1 MAMTARDTQQEIL
14 DRPVRPAPD
23 WSMGLSGMFLAKL
36 MARLARGRLT
46 IITPAG
52 SVLVQQAPEPGP
64 DAVIVLNRWRAIR
77 RLMLQS
83 DIGLARAY
91 CDGDFSSPD
100 MTAVIELAAVND
112 HTLRALIS
120 GSWPARLV
128 NRALHLG
135 RANTRR
141 GSARNITAHYDLGN
155 AFYAKWLDES
165 MTYSSALYTQ
175 PGQTLEQAQAAKLDL
190 IVERLHLKGSERVL
204 EIGCGWGALAER
216 LAREGCHVT
225 GITLSPSQLAYAQ
238 NRIAEA
244 GLSDKVD
251 LRLQDYRDV
260 TGQFER
266 IVSIEM
272 IEAVGRAFWPNY
284 FATLRNCLKPDG
296 RILLQAITIED
307 SRFASYASGT
317 DFIQHCI
324 FPGGLLPS
332 PTAMRE
338 QIAAAGLSLAEMF
351 SFGDSYALTLQEW
364 RRRFLVQWQSIGPL
378 GFDEPFRRM
387 WEFYLC
393 YCEGGFRSAA
403 TDVGLFAITVN
414 SARKVPTSR

>member
-1 MAMTARDTQQEIL
+1 MTLRDTQQEIVE
-14 DRPVRPAPD
+14 RPVGPAAD
-23 WSMGLSGMFLAKL
+23 WRMGLSRMFLAKL

-46 IITPAG
+46 VVTPDGA
-52 SVLVQQAPEPGP
+52 VLVQQAPESGP
-64 DAVIVLNRWRAIR
+64 DAVIVLKRWRAIR
-77 RLMLQS
+77 RLVLQS
-83 DIGLARAY
+83 DIGFARAY
-91 CDGDFSSPD
+91 CDGDFNSPD
-100 MTAVIELAAVND
+100 MTAVMELAAVND

-120 GSWPARLV
+120 GSWPARLL

-155 AFYAKWLDES
+155 AFYAQWLDES

-175 PGQTLEQAQAAKLDL
+175 PGQTLEQAQEAKLDL
-190 IVERLHLKGSERVL
+190 IVERLHLKGGERVL

-225 GITLSPSQLAYAQ
+225 GITLSPSQLGYAQ

-244 GLSDKVD
+244 GLSNKVD
-251 LRLQDYRDV
+251 LRLQDYRAV
-260 TGQFER
+260 TGQFDR

-272 IEAVGRAFWPNY
+272 IEAVGREFWPSY

-296 RILLQAITIED
+296 RIVLQAITIED
-307 SRFASYASGT
+307 SRFASYASGA
-317 DFIQHCI
+317 DFIQHYI

-338 QIAAAGLSLAEMF
+338 QIAAAGLSLAELF

-364 RRRFLVQWQSIGPL
+364 RVRFLNQWQSIGPL

-403 TDVGLFAITVN
+403 TDVGLFAITMN
-414 SARKVPTSR
+414 STSAEPVAA

>member
-1 MAMTARDTQQEIL
+1 MTLRDAQRESPDTRAARPL
-14 DRPVRPAPD
+14 GR
-23 WSMGLSGMFLAKL
+23 SFGLSQWFLGKL
-36 MARLARGRLT
+36 MARLARGCLT
-46 IITPAG
+46 VVTPDGAT
-52 SVLVQQAPEPGP
+52 LVQQAPEQGP
-64 DAVIVLNRWRAIR
+64 DAVIVLHRWRAIR
-77 RLMLQS
+77 RLLLQS
-83 DIGLARAY
+83 DIGFARAY

-112 HTLRALIS
+112 PTLRALIS
-120 GSWPARLV
+120 GSWPARLI

-135 RANTRR
+135 RANTPR

-190 IVERLHLKGSERVL
+190 IVSRLQLKGGERIL

-225 GITLSPSQLAYAQ
+225 GITLSPSQLAYAR
-238 NRIAEA
+238 NRIEAA
-244 GLSDKVD
+244 GLSESVD

-260 TGQFER
+260 TGQFDR

-272 IEAVGRAFWPNY
+272 IEAVGREFWPSY

-296 RILLQAITIED
+296 RIVLQAITIED
-307 SRFASYASGT
+307 RRFASYASGA
-317 DFIQHCI
+317 DFIQHYI

-332 PTAMRE
+332 PSAMRE
-338 QIAAAGLSLAEMF
+338 QIAAAGLSLAERF

-364 RRRFLVQWQSIGPL
+364 RRRFLIQWQSISPL
-378 GFDEPFRRM
+378 GFDEPFRRL

-403 TDVGLFAITVN
+403 TDVGLFALTVDETHRA
-414 SARKVPTSR
+414 STAA

>member
-1 MAMTARDTQQEIL
+1 MTDETRQQDLVRVARL
-14 DRPVRPAPD
+14 APD
-23 WSMGLSGMFLAKL
+23 WSLGLSRAFLAKL

-46 IITPAG
+46 VVTPDGA
-52 SVLVQQAPEPGP
+52 VLVQQAPEPGP
-64 DAVIVLNRWRAIR
+64 DAMIVLKRWRAIR
-77 RLMLQS
+77 RLVLQS
-83 DIGLARAY
+83 DIGFARAY

-112 HTLRALIS
+112 HTLRAMIS
-120 GSWPARLV
+120 GSWPARMLT
-128 NRALHLG
+128 RMLHLG

-141 GSARNITAHYDLGN
+141 GSKRNITAHYDLGN
-155 AFYAKWLDES
+155 AFYAQWLDES

-175 PGQTLEQAQAAKLDL
+175 PGQTLEQAQVAKLDL
-190 IVERLHLKGSERVL
+190 IVERLQLKGGERVL

-238 NRIAEA
+238 QRIADA
-244 GLSDKVD
+244 GLSDQVD

-260 TGQFER
+260 TGQFDR

-272 IEAVGRAFWPNY
+272 IEAVGREFWPAY

-296 RILLQAITIED
+296 RIVLQAITIED
-307 SRFASYASGT
+307 SRFASYASGA
-317 DFIQHCI
+317 DFIQHYI

-332 PTAMRE
+332 HSAMNE
-338 QIAAAGLSLAEMF
+338 QIDAAGLKLADRF
-351 SFGDSYALTLQEW
+351 SFGESYALTLQEW
-364 RRRFLVQWQSIGPL
+364 RRRFLVQWQSIRPL
-378 GFDEPFRRM
+378 GFDEPFRRL

-403 TDVGLFAITVN
+403 TDVGLFAITVGEGK
-414 SARKVPTSR
+414 SKTPA

>member
-1 MAMTARDTQQEIL
+1 MTDETRQHDPGRVAQL
-14 DRPVRPAPD
+14 VPD
-23 WSMGLSGMFLAKL
+23 WNFGLSRAFLAKL
-36 MARLARGRLT
+36 MSRLARGRLT
-46 IITPAG
+46 VVTPDG

-64 DAVIVLNRWRAIR
+64 DAKIVLKRWRAIR
-77 RLMLQS
+77 RLVLQS
-83 DIGLARAY
+83 DIGFARAY

-100 MTAVIELAAVND
+100 MTSVIELAAVND

-120 GSWPARLV
+120 GSWPARLLT
-128 NRALHLG
+128 RMLHLG

-141 GSARNITAHYDLGN
+141 GSKRNITAHYDLGN
-155 AFYAKWLDES
+155 AFYAQWLDES

-175 PGQTLEQAQAAKLDL
+175 PDQTLEQAQAAKLDL
-190 IVERLHLKGSERVL
+190 IVERLQLKGGERVL

-238 NRIAEA
+238 QRIADA
-244 GLSDKVD
+244 GLSDRVD

-260 TGQFER
+260 TGQFDR

-272 IEAVGRAFWPNY
+272 IEAVGREFWPAY

-296 RILLQAITIED
+296 RIVLQAITIED
-307 SRFASYASGT
+307 SRFASYASGA
-317 DFIQHCI
+317 DFIQHYI

-332 PTAMRE
+332 HSAMNE
-338 QIAAAGLSLAEMF
+338 QIDAAGLTLADRF
-351 SFGDSYALTLQEW
+351 SFGESYALTLQEW
-364 RRRFLVQWQSIGPL
+364 RRRFLVQWQSIRPL
-378 GFDEPFRRM
+378 GFDEPFRRL

-403 TDVGLFAITVN
+403 TDVGLFAITVGDDKTK
-414 SARKVPTSR
+414 APA

>member
-1 MAMTARDTQQEIL
+1 MTIRDTPQEIL
-14 DRPVRPAPD
+14 DRPVALPGR
-23 WSMGLSGMFLAKL
+23 WSLGVSRLFLAKL

-46 IITPAG
+46 VVTPDG

-64 DAVIVLNRWRAIR
+64 DAVIVLKRWRAIR
-77 RLMLQS
+77 RLVLQS
-83 DIGLARAY
+83 DIGFARAY

-100 MTAVIELAAVND
+100 MTAVMELAAVND
-112 HTLRALIS
+112 HTVRALIS
-120 GSWPARLV
+120 GSWPARIV

-141 GSARNITAHYDLGN
+141 GSSRNITAHYDLGN
-155 AFYAKWLDES
+155 AFYSKWLDES

-175 PGQTLEQAQAAKLDL
+175 PGQTLEQAQEAKLDL
-190 IVERLHLKGSERVL
+190 IIERLQLKGGERVL

-238 NRIAEA
+238 NRIQEA
-244 GLSDKVD
+244 GLSDRVD
-251 LRLQDYRDV
+251 LRLQDYRDL
-260 TGQFER
+260 TGQFDR

-272 IEAVGRAFWPNY
+272 IEAVGREFWPGY
-284 FATLRNCLKPDG
+284 FAKLRNCLMPDG
-296 RILLQAITIED
+296 RIVLQAITIED
-307 SRFASYASGT
+307 SRFASYANGA
-317 DFIQHCI
+317 DFIQHYI

-332 PTAMRE
+332 PSAMRE
-338 QIAAAGLSLAEMF
+338 QIAAAGLSLADMF

-364 RRRFLVQWQSIGPL
+364 RRRFLIQWQSIGPL

-403 TDVGLFAITVN
+403 TDVGLFAITLNTREAPASV
-414 SARKVPTSR
+414 

>member
-1 MAMTARDTQQEIL
+1 MTDEVRQQPQ
-14 DRPVRPAPD
+14 DRRVRSGTD
-23 WSMGLSGMFLAKL
+23 WSLGLSRAFLAKL

-46 IITPAG
+46 VVTPDG

-64 DAVIVLNRWRAIR
+64 EAVIVLKRWRAIR
-77 RLMLQS
+77 RLVLQA
-83 DIGLARAY
+83 DIGFARAY

-120 GSWPARLV
+120 GSWPARLLT
-128 NRALHLG
+128 RMLHLG

-141 GSARNITAHYDLGN
+141 GSKRNITAHYDLGN
-155 AFYAKWLDES
+155 AFYAQWLDES

-175 PGQTLEQAQAAKLDL
+175 PGQTLEQAQTAKLDL
-190 IVERLHLKGSERVL
+190 IVERLQLKGGERVL

-238 NRIAEA
+238 KRLADA
-244 GLSDKVD
+244 GLSDQAD

-260 TGQFER
+260 TGQFDR

-272 IEAVGRAFWPNY
+272 IEAVGRAFWPAY
-284 FATLRNCLKPDG
+284 FAKLRNCLKPDG
-296 RILLQAITIED
+296 RIVLQAITIED
-307 SRFASYASGT
+307 SRFASYASGA
-317 DFIQHCI
+317 DFIQHYI

-332 PTAMRE
+332 HSAMNE
-338 QIAAAGLSLAEMF
+338 QITAAGLNLADRF

-364 RRRFLVQWQSIGPL
+364 RRRFLVQWQSIRPL
-378 GFDEPFRRM
+378 GFDEPFRRL

-403 TDVGLFAITVN
+403 TDVGLFAITV
-414 SARKVPTSR
+414 SEAKAEAAAAV